1 MKEWL
6 EGLCIIL
13 GNLDKLMVGGDGCVD
28 FDRFL
33 APFKLKKFEKIYLEG
48 GGGEWRIF
56 TIPKFCSLS

>member
-1 MKEWL
+1 MKEGL

-33 APFKLKKFEKIYLEG
+33 APLKLRG
-48 GGGEWRIF
+48 GGGGWRIF
-56 TIPKFCSLS
+56 TIPKFCSLSERF